1 MQRQSI
7 YVPLPRL
14 FVPLGLGVLVC
25 LRTEQVIPVHVIA
38 LIIIL
43 LVLFY
48 YVLIRIVSDHYE
60 KTWFYGCLINLLI
73 FAGGY
78 FLTQDYNQLHR
89 KDHFQR
95 FHHADGYLWLHLRE
109 PPVEK
114 TNSWQLIADVVLF
127 GNDTITEQVTG
138 RLMIYVA
145 KDSMVSSLRYGDCVL
160 ISNRYHVIQSPQNP
174 NTFNYQQYL
183 ARNNIYHS
191 AYIPSRQWVFTG
203 ENNGR
208 FYMRF
213 ALFLRDHALQ
223 VFRERHLGGKDFAV
237 VSALLLGYRDYLDED
252 LRREFAGAGAMHIL
266 CVSGLHVGIIFL
278 ILKYVFSFLARLSGG
293 RFIKT
298 LFIIM
303 CIWLYAAI
311 TGFSPSV
318 LRASVMFSFVAT
330 GQIFLRPTNIY
341 NTLAASAFVL
351 VIGNPFIITHI
362 GFQLSYLA
370 VICIVSIQPWLFKA
384 IHVKQYIAGK
394 AWSIITVSIAAQLAT
409 GPLALHYFNQFP
421 NYFLLTNLVAIP
433 LAGLIIY
440 GSLIT
445 LCLSPVPL
453 LGLYAGQ
460 TLSLLVSALHH
471 SVRLIEGLPYST
483 ISNVYLSF
491 PETIMVFAVLFFLFS
506 YLMKGNRHFLI
517 ISFIILVPLM
527 TSFSLRSVRNSHQQ
541 YFVVYSINR
550 ATAIDFFSGKTTV
563 HLACEQV
570 ISDPRQVTFNINANR
585 MQRGI
590 RNKKTLLLCDSAGT
604 HYPQFGFVRKENLIM
619 FHDNTLMIVSDN
631 ETGKVLEYTVSGKAS
646 GSHEKPPL
654 SFYVDYLVICQN
666 PQLDMSVVLK
676 NLEPGM
682 VIVDASNTGW
692 NADRIAEACKEAG
705 VKVWNVRKKGAY
717 QSKAR

>member
-1 MQRQSI
+1 M

-25 LRTEQVIPVHVIA
+25 LRTDQMVPPYVII
-38 LIIIL
+38 LIIITLVIIYQL
-43 LVLFY
+43 LT
-48 YVLIRIVSDHYE
+48 RIVSAHYE
-60 KTWFYGCLINLLI
+60 KTWFYGFLINLLV
-73 FAGGY
+73 FAGGF
-78 FLTQDYNQLHR
+78 FLVQHHNQLLR

-95 FHHADGYLWLHLRE
+95 FHQADGYLWIQLRE
-109 PPVEK
+109 PPAEK
-114 TNSWQLIADVVLF
+114 TNSWQLVADVLFF
-127 GNDTITEQVTG
+127 GNDTITEKVTG
-138 RLMIYVA
+138 RLMLYVA
-145 KDSMVSSLRYGDCVL
+145 KDSVVSSLRYGDCLV
-160 ISNRYHVIQSPQNP
+160 ISNRYQSIRSPQNP

-183 ARNNIYHS
+183 ARKNIFHS
-191 AYIPSRQWVFTG
+191 VYVPSRQWMFTG

-208 FYMRF
+208 SYMRF
-213 ALFLRDHALQ
+213 ALFLRDHALH
-223 VFRERHLGGKDFAV
+223 VFRERHLGEKDFAV
-237 VSALLLGYRDYLDED
+237 VSALLLGYRESLDED

-278 ILKYVFSFLARLSGG
+278 ILKHVFSFLARVSGG
-293 RFIKT
+293 RFIRT
-298 LFIIM
+298 LLIM
-303 CIWLYAAI
+303 ICIWLYAAI

-318 LRASVMFSFVAT
+318 LRASVMFSFVAA
-330 GQIFLRPTNIY
+330 GQSLLRPTNIY

-351 VIGNPFIITHI
+351 VISNPFIITHI

-370 VICIVSIQPWLFKA
+370 VISIVSLQPWLSRA
-384 IHVKQYIAGK
+384 IQVKQHIAGK

-445 LCLSPVPL
+445 LCLSPVPF

-460 TLSLLVSALHH
+460 ILRLLVGALHQ

-483 ISNVYLSF
+483 ISNVYMST

-527 TSFSLRSVRNSHQQ
+527 TSFSVRSVRNSHQRH
-541 YFVVYSINR
+541 FVVYNMNR

-563 HLACEQV
+563 HLACEQAL
-570 ISDPRQVTFNINANR
+570 SDPRQVAFNINGNR
-585 MQRGI
+585 LRRGI
-590 RNKKTLLLCDSAGT
+590 RNKKTLLLCDSAST
-604 HYPQFGFVRKENLIM
+604 HHPQLGFFRKGNLVM
-619 FHDNTLMIVSDN
+619 FHQNTLLIVSDN
-631 ETGKVLEYTVSGKAS
+631 ETVNVLENLFDAESSGMADQATS
-646 GSHEKPPL
+646 

-666 PQLDMSVVLK
+666 PQLDMPGVLR

-692 NADRIAEACKEAG
+692 NADRFTEACKEAG
-705 VKVWNVRKKGAY
+705 VRVWNVREKGAY
-717 QSKAR
+717 QALAR